1 MSLSNHSAAGANA
14 AFIYQFPRALF
25 WLASSPSGF
34 KIGIETDDDVAVQG
48 SEGERV
54 LEQDKHSIQAD
65 AQPFGDRSVDLWKTL
80 SIWIDA
86 LDTGEVDADK
96 TKFLMVTNK
105 TLPDCLAKK
114 IGRAKEQSE
123 ITECVNSMKAI
134 SAHPVEST
142 KKFMARVMRMSS
154 SDNLKKL
161 IKNCEFNDASDAT
174 AGTELNAK
182 TISYLQLQD
191 NLRKE
196 AVSILNELRGWILES
211 ALSAWQKGLPAWI
224 ERDHFVNQFQAIVGR
239 ENRKLRRERS
249 EHLIPVAEDDIG
261 QHKASLFVKQ
271 MYLVSDDDSVI
282 DTAIREFI
290 RCSIEKLRLSVDGN
304 VTDEDWIAFDTTLQ
318 ARWDKI
324 RNRIKRLAKQT
335 DKEEDVGFEIFTETT
350 EEHREK
356 LAGSDTEQ
364 VYLTSGTYHRLANN
378 LKVGWH
384 PQYDKILTIAEV
396 QNV

>member
-1 MSLSNHSAAGANA
+1 
-14 AFIYQFPRALF
+14 
-25 WLASSPSGF
+25 
-34 KIGIETDDDVAVQG
+34 
-48 SEGERV
+48 
-54 LEQDKHSIQAD
+54 
-65 AQPFGDRSVDLWKTL
+65 
-80 SIWIDA
+80 
-86 LDTGEVDADK
+86 
-96 TKFLMVTNK
+96 
-105 TLPDCLAKK
+105 
-114 IGRAKEQSE
+114 
-123 ITECVNSMKAI
+123 
-134 SAHPVEST
+134 
-142 KKFMARVMRMSS
+142 
-154 SDNLKKL
+154 
-161 IKNCEFNDASDAT
+161 
-174 AGTELNAK
+174 
-182 TISYLQLQD
+182 
-191 NLRKE
+191 
-196 AVSILNELRGWILES
+196 
-211 ALSAWQKGLPAWI
+211 
-224 ERDHFVNQFQAIVGR
+224 
-239 ENRKLRRERS
+239 
-249 EHLIPVAEDDIG
+249 
-261 QHKASLFVKQ
+261 